1 MRRLVATWSAKT
13 GRARTIRE
21 YRPGVDVAELFL
33 LLAIVVFPPVL
44 GFVAALMRK
53 PWWWAALAAVVVV
66 MVAAIAPTP
75 EAGEPRVAAGDLVFL
90 LVVALWVAGLA
101 WLGSFLGRKFWAG
114 RTGSTA
120 TPSP

>member
-1 MRRLVATWSAKT
+1 
-13 GRARTIRE
+13 
-21 YRPGVDVAELFL
+21 VDVAELFL
-33 LLAIVVFPPVL
+33 LLALVVFPPVL
-44 GFVAALMRK
+44 GVVAALMRK

-66 MVAAIAPTP
+66 MVAALAPTP

-101 WLGSFLGRKFWAG
+101 WLGSFLGRKFWTG
-114 RTGSTA
+114 RTRSTA